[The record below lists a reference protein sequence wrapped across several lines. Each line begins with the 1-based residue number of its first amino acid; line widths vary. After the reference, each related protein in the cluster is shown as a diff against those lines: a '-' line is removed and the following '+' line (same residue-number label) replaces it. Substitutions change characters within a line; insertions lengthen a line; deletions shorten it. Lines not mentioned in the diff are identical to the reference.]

1 MSACALRRRFSWNS
15 QLPVSCFWTTTEATR
30 KKKKMFSSSS
40 CWASFQLTPRALLLA
55 LGMEHTCTLVRWKQL
70 SGEIAGVTH
79 CSSPHS
85 SFAYFRP
92 APLIVTGEKVQTLSC
107 PRLNAARCER
117 PRGKLISGN
126 VLAGGARY
134 TCGTG
139 WAETGI
145 GVNKLIK
152 SITAPDKAEGLAWEK
167 PFSLRGGCSSVK
179 ETARLF
185 LPTFTQISVL
195 STSHIVTCLLLLCLK
210 DFQRYILS

>member
-1 MSACALRRRFSWNS
+1 MCVHVGVCAPQGVLMEF
-15 QLPVSCFWTTTEATR
+15 TTPCVLLLNHNWSHTQ
-30 KKKKMFSSSS
+30 KKKKFSSSS

-79 CSSPHS
+79 CSSLHS

-92 APLIVTGEKVQTLSC
+92 APLIVTGEKVKTLPC
-107 PRLNAARCER
+107 PRLNVARCER
-117 PRGKLISGN
+117 PCGKLISGN

-134 TCGTG
+134 TCGTS

-167 PFSLRGGCSSVK
+167 PFPPPWWLRLCEGDGQ
-179 ETARLF
+179 
-185 LPTFTQISVL
+185 TFPSCIYTNI
-195 STSHIVTCLLLLCLK
+195 
-210 DFQRYILS
+210 

>member
-1 MSACALRRRFSWNS
+1 MRACRRVRSAGGSHGIHNS
-15 QLPVSCFWTTTEATR
+15 LCPAFEPQLKPHA

-134 TCGTG
+134 TCGT
-139 WAETGI
+139 
-145 GVNKLIK
+145 
-152 SITAPDKAEGLAWEK
+152 
-167 PFSLRGGCSSVK
+167 R
-179 ETARLF
+179 
-185 LPTFTQISVL
+185 
-195 STSHIVTCLLLLCLK
+195 
-210 DFQRYILS
+210 